1 MYIVLYRVVPK
12 GLLNLFLLYPD
23 ILYPIFGKIGK
34 KFWFFGIL
42 GNHFPIFGNF
52 PPFLKFFPTKILTL
66 TFPTPSE
73 NPDFTTDK
81 RSPHLRRPYVA
92 QLEIHPDRLWN
103 FNILVHTQFGLEILK
118 DPSGLVDCGSSTIL
132 NKNRAILICADLMW
146 PK

>member
-1 MYIVLYRVVPK
+1 MYIVLYRVGPK

-23 ILYPIFGKIGK
+23 IFYPIFGKIGK
-34 KFWFFGIL
+34 NFWFFGIL

-52 PPFLKFFPTKILTL
+52 PPFLKFFPTKIWTL

-92 QLEIHPDRLWN
+92 QLEIWSVNN
-103 FNILVHTQFGLEILK
+103 FAHTNSVWPRQKSLK
-118 DPSGLVDCGSSTIL
+118 HPSGLANCGSSIL
-132 NKNRAILICADLMW
+132 LYENKAILICADLMW